1 MLEKA
6 GETARDRAATTKRK
20 GPLAGLRIIEIG
32 QMLAGPFVGSR
43 MADFGAE
50 VIKVEAPDRTDPMR
64 VWGMNKYKGKGLW
77 WPLLARNKKL
87 ITANLRDERGSNL
100 IKRLCETADGLIENF
115 RPGMLEKWGLGPEEL
130 HKINPGLVITR
141 VSGFGQDGPY
151 AQRPGFASGGEAMG
165 GIRYLNGFPGEPPP
179 RTAISI
185 GDTLTGMFAAQ
196 GMLMALYWRDGLG
209 GGKGQVVDA
218 TILESCFT
226 FIESALPDYDK
237 CGAIRQPGGTGLP
250 GVVPSNIYK
259 SKDGLWMVIAANVD
273 EMYQRFCTAIE
284 RPELARHDT
293 HDKRAAAQEEVEAAI
308 TAWAATKTA
317 EEIDDILN
325 QHNVVCAPI
334 NTIKEVAENP
344 QLVARNMIRRVQDDF
359 FGDVAMPGIVPLL
372 DQTPGDIEWLGS
384 TELGAHNQDVY
395 GDILGLTNDEMAELK
410 EQGII

>member
-1 MLEKA
+1 MLDKPA
-6 GETARDRAATTKRK
+6 ETARDRAATTARK

-64 VWGMNKYKGKGLW
+64 VWGQHKYKGKGLW

-87 ITANLRDERGSNL
+87 ITANLRDRRGSDL
-100 IKRLCETADGLIENF
+100 IKRLCAAADGLVENF
-115 RPGMLEKWGLGPEEL
+115 RPGMLEKWGLGPDVL
-130 HKINPGLVITR
+130 HDINPRLVITR

-165 GIRYLNGFPGEPPP
+165 GIRYLNGYPGEPPP

-226 FIESALPDYDK
+226 FLESALPDYDK
-237 CGAIRQPGGTGLP
+237 CGAVRQPGGTSLP

-293 HDKRAAAQEEVEAAI
+293 HDKRAAAEEEIERAVGD
-308 TAWAATKTA
+308 WAAGKTA
-317 EEIDDILN
+317 AEIDEILN
-325 QHNVVCAPI
+325 AHNVVCAPI
-334 NTIKEVAENP
+334 NTIREIADNP
-344 QLVARNMIRRVQDDF
+344 QLKARNMIRRVHDDF
-359 FGDVAMPGIVPLL
+359 FGEVAMPGIVPLL
-372 DQTPGDIEWLGS
+372 DATPGDIEWLGL
-384 TELGAHNQDVY
+384 TELGAHNEDVY
-395 GDILGLTNDEMAELK
+395 GGILGLTRDELAALERD
-410 EQGII
+410 GVI